1 MMQKVNAFQTS
12 DGRLF
17 DNSNQAE
24 RHEMFLEKNMVVEEF
39 LDSELNS
46 YKNLAQ
52 RSIAR
57 STVINWELWK
67 IKNVK

>member
-1 MMQKVNAFQTS
+1 MMQQVNAFQTS

-17 DNSNQAE
+17 DDSNQAE
-24 RHEMFLEKNMVVEEF
+24 RHEMFLKKQMVVEEF
-39 LDSELNS
+39 LSSELNP
-46 YKNLAQ
+46 YKSHAQ

-67 IKNVK
+67 TKNAK